1 MSVSAMKQ
9 ALDLLETSWGDGHE
23 DTLKYWNETAQVL
36 RQAIAEAED
45 AVAAEREACAN
56 VCEDLIG
63 TRAMARHCADAI
75 RARGEWVKT
84 YAGGKPNYTTPFEC
98 PRCGHCCRV
107 DWVGLTDE
115 EISNLFFNGDSSLG
129 VKTMSA
135 SDVWLIKM
143 TENLLR
149 GKNVPQP

>member
-1 MSVSAMKQ
+1 MSDSEMKP
-9 ALDLLETSWGDGHE
+9 
-23 DTLKYWNETAQVL
+23 
-36 RQAIAEAED
+36 
-45 AVAAEREACAN
+45 
-56 VCEDLIG
+56 
-63 TRAMARHCADAI
+63 
-75 RARGEWVKT
+75 WVKT
-84 YAGGKPNYTTPFEC
+84 YCGGKPNYTTPFEC

-149 GKNVPQP
+149 EKNVPQP

>member
-1 MSVSAMKQ
+1 MSISAMKQ

-75 RARGEWVKT
+75 RARSEWVKT
-84 YAGGKPNYTTPFEC
+84 YCGGKPNYTTPFEC
-98 PRCGHCCRV
+98 PRCGHCCRI

-115 EISNLFFNGDSSLG
+115 EISNLFFNGDSSFG

-149 GKNVPQP
+149 EKNVPQP